1 MSKTCVVEY
10 VDHVG
15 VAVADVEKALAFFR
29 ETFGVPMTE
38 VKELEDQ
45 GVRAALI
52 SVGQTRLELLQPTGP
67 ETPVGRFIERRGEG
81 LHHLAFNVKDVAVGL
96 EAVKSQGLQVIDE
109 SAAGGTIRPHRLHP
123 SPVRPR
129 RADRAGAERGS
140 GSLFRRRQMNAKGIM
155 AEPERII
162 RVLVAKPGLDGHD
175 RGAKV
180 IARALRDAGMEVVYT
195 GIRQTPRMI
204 VETALQE
211 DVDVIGLSI
220 LSGAHMA
227 LFPEIIAGLR
237 GNGMEDV
244 LLVAG
249 GIIPLED
256 QPELREMGLRGI
268 FGPGASTGD
277 IVSFIRE
284 SVGEKPYG

>member
-1 MSKTCVVEY
+1 
-10 VDHVG
+10 
-15 VAVADVEKALAFFR
+15 
-29 ETFGVPMTE
+29 
-38 VKELEDQ
+38 
-45 GVRAALI
+45 
-52 SVGQTRLELLQPTGP
+52 
-67 ETPVGRFIERRGEG
+67 
-81 LHHLAFNVKDVAVGL
+81 
-96 EAVKSQGLQVIDE
+96 
-109 SAAGGTIRPHRLHP
+109 
-123 SPVRPR
+123 
-129 RADRAGAERGS
+129 
-140 GSLFRRRQMNAKGIM
+140 M

-180 IARALRDAGMEVVYT
+180 IARALRDAGMEVIYT

-220 LSGAHMA
+220 LSGAHMV

-237 GNGMEDV
+237 ENGMEDV

-277 IVSFIRE
+277 IINFIQETVEQR
-284 SVGEKPYG
+284 PYG